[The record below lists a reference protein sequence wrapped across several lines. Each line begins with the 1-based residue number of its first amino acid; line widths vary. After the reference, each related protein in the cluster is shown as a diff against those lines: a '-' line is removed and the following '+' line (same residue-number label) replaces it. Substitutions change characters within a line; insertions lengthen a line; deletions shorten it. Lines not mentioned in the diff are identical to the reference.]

1 MSDDR
6 SSREGVSRRD
16 ALARIGA
23 GAFSLFAVDAAR
35 AADTALKVS
44 CVATPEQTEGPYF
57 IDERLN
63 RSDIR
68 SDPAN
73 GSLKEGVPLKL
84 RLFAHAIADTACA
97 PLSGAIVDI
106 WHCDARGVYSDVDDP
121 SFRTVGRKFLRGYQ
135 TTAGDGSVEFLTIY
149 PGWYRGRTT
158 HVHFKV
164 RGRSEAGRDYAFT
177 SQLYFDEATSERIYA
192 QSPYAASGRR
202 TRNDDDPIYRGGG
215 KALTLT
221 LAPDGNGYSARFDI
235 GLRVA

>member
-1 MSDDR
+1 
-6 SSREGVSRRD
+6 
-16 ALARIGA
+16 
-23 GAFSLFAVDAAR
+23 
-35 AADTALKVS
+35 
-44 CVATPEQTEGPYF
+44 
-57 IDERLN
+57 
-63 RSDIR
+63 
-68 SDPAN
+68 
-73 GSLKEGVPLKL
+73 LKEGVPLKL
-84 RLFAHAIADTACA
+84 RLFAHAITATACA

-164 RGRSEAGRDYAFT
+164 RGQSEAGRDYAFT

-202 TRNDDDPIYRGGG
+202 TRNDDDSIYRGGG